1 MHACLYLFSI
11 WNAFYNVYDCRILIN
26 RITTGAVVEEN
37 CFEFE
42 SDQNLAVLIYLACTL
57 MHYNLQFTFSKTFF
71 NLLCLSARTF
81 LFFSSPFSSVQLLVL
96 LLYYYS
102 WFLLYSIDLFCTS
115 SISERCIFHED
126 KVGLYIFPSSKI
138 RARFLATFQ
147 KLSNKNLMFAFHF
160 GITERGN
167 G

>member
-81 LFFSSPFSSVQLLVL
+81 LFFFFSIQFSSITSIIIILLFLVSFVL
-96 LLYYYS
+96 N
-102 WFLLYSIDLFCTS
+102 
-115 SISERCIFHED
+115 
-126 KVGLYIFPSSKI
+126 
-138 RARFLATFQ
+138 RFVLHQ
-147 KLSNKNLMFAFHF
+147 QHLGKMHF
-160 GITERGN
+160 S
-167 G
+167 